1 MKVIFHMREP
11 LDNGA
16 SSYRRFLEGDENAAN
31 EIMNELF
38 YKLVYFVDGYLKDV
52 PAAEDVAMD
61 VMSDLFVYRHRY
73 NFKVS
78 LKTYVFMRGR
88 SKALDILRRRKKLVM
103 TGLEEAEDASGEYD
117 ELESRVLVGE
127 RKRAVR
133 AALGKLPDQM
143 REAVHLVYF
152 EELSYEEA
160 ARVMGIKPKQVDN
173 LLYRAKKELRSALGE
188 EGKDLL

>member
-1 MKVIFHMREP
+1 MKEP

-16 SSYRRFLEGDENAAN
+16 GSYRRFLAGDENAAG

-38 YKLVYFVDGYLKDV
+38 YKLVYFVDRYVHDV
-52 PAAEDVAMD
+52 PAAEDIAMD

-78 LKTYVFMRGR
+78 LKTYVFMRGK
-88 SKALDILRRRKKLVM
+88 SKALDLLRRRRKLVM
-103 TGLEEAEDASGEYD
+103 TGLNEAEEISGEHD
-117 ELESRVLVGE
+117 ELESRVLVSE
-127 RKRAVR
+127 RQRAVR
-133 AALGKLPDQM
+133 AALGKLPEPM

-152 EELSYEEA
+152 EELSYYEA
-160 ARVMGIKPKQVDN
+160 ARVMGMKPKQVDN

-188 EGKDLL
+188 EGKELL